1 MLDKCAKYID
11 GVVYNLD
18 QSSKQDEEL
27 IKECTLE
34 KMDPT
39 QRTTLRAIK
48 LRKLQFLLKVYLQ
61 YCAVLS
67 QLSKYIHFELL

>member
-1 MLDKCAKYID
+1 MWMLDKCSKYID

-27 IKECTLE
+27 LKEYSFE
-34 KMDPT
+34 KLD
-39 QRTTLRAIK
+39 QNQKTTLRVIK
-48 LRKLQFLLKVYLQ
+48 LRKHQFLLKVYLQ

-67 QLSKYIHFELL
+67 QLSKYSIF